1 MVFESDARVWLD
13 IRRGRLTFRE
23 APARGPGEGGPGKAS
38 AVANFQRIFH
48 VP

>member
-1 MVFESDARVWLD
+1 MVFESDARLWID
-13 IRRGRLTFRE
+13 IRRGQLTLRE
-23 APARGPGEGGPGKAS
+23 ARRDGRVKVTGKAC